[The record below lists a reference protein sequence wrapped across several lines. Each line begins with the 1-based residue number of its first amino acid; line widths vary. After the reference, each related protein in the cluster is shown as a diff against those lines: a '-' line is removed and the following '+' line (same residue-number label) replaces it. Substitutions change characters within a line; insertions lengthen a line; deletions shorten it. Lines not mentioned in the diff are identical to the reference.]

1 MPRLVS
7 VATAVPATRIEQSVA
22 AGFARAK
29 FAAALPD
36 LERLMPLFTHA
47 GIETR
52 YFAVPQEWFFEH
64 HDLAERSAR
73 YVTEAT
79 RLSEQAATAALE
91 QAGLAPL
98 DIDYIIYV
106 NTTGLA
112 TPSIDARLINRL
124 GLRPDVRRTPIWGLG
139 CAGGVAGLSHAF
151 HYALAHRGARI
162 LVVATELCGLTFLP
176 DDMSKANLV
185 ATALFADGAAAAIVS
200 GDEHAGAGLEILGTR
215 SRLYPDSLDVMGW
228 TVLQE
233 GLQVV
238 FAQRIPDIVRD
249 TAAAEIGAFLATY
262 GHAIADVDAFLL
274 HPGGTKSWRHTSR
287 RWRCGRSNWTC
298 PGACCA
304 TTATCRRPPC
314 SSCWSA
320 TCASMASPR
329 EAWAWFRRSARDSPR
344 NRCSCAPEQVPLY
357 RLPAPMVS
365 SRRPRGHARATR
377 PRPRV
382 VSIPLP
388 PMVDPTV

>member
-91 QAGLAPL
+91 QAGLAPV

-262 GHAIADVDAFLL
+262 GHVIADVDAFLL
-274 HPGGTKSWRHTSR
+274 HPGGTKVLE
-287 RWRCGRSNWTC
+287 
-298 PGACCA
+298 AYA
-304 TTATCRRPPC
+304 EALALRPEQLDLPRGVLRDYGNM
-314 SSCWSA
+314 SSA
-320 TCASMASPR
+320 TVLFVLERHLR
-329 EAWAWFRRSARDSPR
+329 EHGFSQGGLGLVSALGPGF
-344 NRCSCAPEQVPLY
+344 
-357 RLPAPMVS
+357 S
-365 SRRPRGHARATR
+365 SESLLLRT
-377 PRPRV
+377 
-382 VSIPLP
+382 
-388 PMVDPTV
+388 